1 MLLAGL
7 LLFRAFWRLVKI
19 LREQMQLEINRLAD
33 DNRRYREIYLANV
46 QGLPPHVINSVT
58 PPHDE
63 MQPDDDGKSDEN

>member
-1 MLLAGL
+1 
-7 LLFRAFWRLVKI
+7 
-19 LREQMQLEINRLAD
+19 MQLEINRLAD